1 MQEAG
6 SGCATPPLIALILT
20 HHCPAVAGMTPLHIA
35 AAEGRP
41 HAITALVQGGASLLA
56 ADRDGDT
63 ALSWAA
69 LRGQV
74 PALQQLLAAAERRGQ
89 MQECLTASNSSGR
102 TALDMAL
109 AYSQDGTAAV
119 LSDPAAATAAAPF
132 PLPASL
138 PQPRPVEEEAALR
151 SAAKQ
156 NDVRALERLL
166 DGGASVAQRSEDGT
180 TLLHEAA
187 AESATAAIEL
197 LLARGASLAALDN
210 LGQTPLQRAALGE

>member
-1 MQEAG
+1 
-6 SGCATPPLIALILT
+6 
-20 HHCPAVAGMTPLHIA
+20 MTPLHIA

-89 MQECLTASNSSGR
+89 MQECLAASNSSGR

-138 PQPRPVEEEAALR
+138 PQPRPAEEEAALR